1 MIFLSIGDIVGAQ
14 GIDILKRKLPE
25 IIKEYKVDFV
35 VANIENAAEGL
46 GIDFKTFDELESLGL
61 IDCYVLRKSY
71 LG

>member
-25 IIKEYKVDFV
+25 IIKEYKVDFIV
-35 VANIENAAEGL
+35 VNIENAAEGL